1 MHIGFAT
8 QNPTSHYWLVVS
20 YGARDRAAQLGVDIA
35 LLWAKTVEQQT
46 AAIHSFVDQRVDAI
60 IVGPIVA
67 RGLAGAIERARAAR
81 IPVIVAA
88 AQVTD
93 TDVTATVRTDHTSG
107 AELAAAHMVERLGGV
122 GEIAH
127 IIGPTMLQDNIDR
140 ATGVRRVI
148 GQHPGMQIAFEQES
162 PDWRPASGRAIMR
175 AALERHPNLR
185 GVCAATDLLAI
196 GAAEAVAAAGL
207 AGQIVITGFD
217 GSPEALL
224 AINAGTLSASVRQSV
239 HTIGATA
246 VDLARQAALGQ
257 RVPPLVFT
265 DMALVTRA
273 NLLESALESVSLM
286 PSVLQDV
293 VERGEALAQAHDEI
307 IEAQR
312 ATLRELSTPL
322 IPITSSVMIM
332 PLIGSIDSL
341 RARQVIETLLE
352 GIVTNAARLV
362 ILDITGV
369 PLVDTQVANTLIQA
383 AQGVKLLGAE
393 VVLTGIRP
401 EVAQT
406 LVGLG
411 VSLAEL
417 VIHSTLQNGIAYAL
431 RQTQRTSHHTV
442 GAEFAMIRPTR

>member
-1 MHIGFAT
+1 MQIGFAT

-20 YGARDRAAQLGVDIA
+20 YGARERAAQLGIDIA
-35 LLWAKTVEQQT
+35 LLWAKTVEQQI
-46 AAIHSFVDQRVDAI
+46 AAIDSFVQQRVDAI

-67 RGLAGAIERARAAR
+67 RGLAGAIQRARAAR

-93 TDVTATVRTDHTSG
+93 TDVTATVRTDHAAG
-107 AELAAAHMVERLGGV
+107 AELAATHLVEQLGGTGAIV
-122 GEIAH
+122 H
-127 IIGPTMLQDNIDR
+127 VIGPTMLQDNIDR
-140 ATGVRRVI
+140 AAGVRRVI
-148 GQHPGMQIAFEQES
+148 ARHPGVQIVYEQES
-162 PDWRPASGRAIMR
+162 PNWNPAAGRAIMR
-175 AALERHPNLR
+175 AALERHPGVR
-185 GVCAATDLLAI
+185 GVCAATDLLAL
-196 GAAEAVAAAGL
+196 GAVEAIAEAGL
-207 AGQIVITGFD
+207 TGQVVVTGFD

-224 AINAGTLSASVRQSV
+224 ALNAGTLSATVRQSV

-246 VDLARQAALGQ
+246 VDLACQAARG
-257 RVPPLVFT
+257 RPVPPLVFT

-273 NLLESALESVSLM
+273 NLLESALESVALM

-312 ATLRELSTPL
+312 ASLRELSTPL

-332 PLIGSIDSL
+332 PLIGSIDTL
-341 RARQVIETLLE
+341 RARLVIETLLE
-352 GIVTNAARLV
+352 GIVSNATRWV

-369 PLVDTQVANTLIQA
+369 AVVDTQVANTLIQA
-383 AQGVKLLGAE
+383 AQSVRLIGAE

-411 VSLAEL
+411 VSLSEL
-417 VIHSTLQNGIAYAL
+417 VVHSTLQNGIAYAL
-431 RQTQRTSHHTV
+431 RQTQRTSHHTL
-442 GAEFAMIRPTR
+442 GAEFAMIRPER